1 MKKILLAS
9 LAVAASASMMAQT
22 TNKLMEFKF
31 DNTTMKDQVSGVEI
45 PLAQGTPTLVD
56 GPVAGTQAIHFDG
69 STWYNLDDCTKV
81 PGTQLG
87 KKEWTVVT
95 WFKMDGTTAADSKEG
110 TFIEVGQSSTN
121 KFFQCELQGGTPP
134 AGTLV
139 FFGRFDSGN
148 NGKTQAACSVKDTEM
163 ENKHYVNDGNWHM
176 MVGVKSNAAEGPN
189 WWVNIDGVNSDDSDA
204 DPDALS
210 ADMKNATWD
219 DALGAFKDIRVPYDG
234 KNSQVTRAALIDA
247 ELNYTGNLSL
257 GHNVKDAGTKQLV
270 GSLYTITLYEGA
282 ATLDQIRGWF
292 KEVYPDYYSA
302 TGGIQDVTV
311 APADEN
317 APMYNLQGVQV
328 DENYKGIVIKNGKK
342 FVNR

>member
-22 TNKLMEFKF
+22 TSKLMEFKF
-31 DNTTMKDQVSGVEI
+31 DNTDMKDQVSGVAI
-45 PLAQGTPTLVD
+45 PLAQGTPTIVD
-56 GPVAGTQAIHFDG
+56 GPVAGSKAMHFDG
-69 STWYNLDDCTKV
+69 STWYNLEDCSTV

-87 KKEWTVVT
+87 TKEWTVVT
-95 WFKMDGTTAADSKEG
+95 WFKMDGTTAENSKEG
-110 TFIEVGQSSTN
+110 TFIEVGNTADQL
-121 KFFQCELQGGTPP
+121 FFQCELQGGTPP

-139 FFGRFDSGN
+139 FFGRFASGN
-148 NGKTQAACSVKDTEM
+148 NGKTQAACSVVDTEM
-163 ENKHYVNDGNWHM
+163 GNKHYVNDGNWHM

-189 WWVNIDGVNSDDSDA
+189 WWVNIDGVNSDDSDV

-219 DALGAFKDIRVPYDG
+219 EALGAFKDIRVPYDG
-234 KNSQVTRAALIDA
+234 KNSQVTRAALIEA
-247 ELNYTGNLSL
+247 PLNYKGNLSL